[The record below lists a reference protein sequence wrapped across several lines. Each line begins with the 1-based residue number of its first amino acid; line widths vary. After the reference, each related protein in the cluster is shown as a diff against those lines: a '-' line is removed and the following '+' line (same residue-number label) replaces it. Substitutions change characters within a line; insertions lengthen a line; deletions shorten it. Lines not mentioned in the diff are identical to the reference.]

1 MNAARPRRTSLVAR
15 PVTLLRVRHRSTR
28 GELAAIYGVG
38 SVDFCASARGGKKC
52 PPSVTQ
58 ETRSSTLRKIP
69 PNGTC
74 RGKGKQRTHGKHP
87 RRPPRRI
94 SRCRSRERKS
104 GFLVEPTLRRR
115 EMACRSRALVRAA
128 REATRTQAWRVLGT
142 RGLASSP
149 ARRARVD
156 PTASVHP
163 RARLAPDTAL
173 GPFCVVSAGAVV
185 GPGCR
190 LGAGVHLLGD
200 VELGAGCVLRSH
212 AVVGAE
218 VRRARRVARDAP
230 ETRARKPRDD
240 RRN

>member
-1 MNAARPRRTSLVAR
+1 MKRRKVAFSRGSLR
-15 PVTLLRVRHRSTR
+15 
-28 GELAAIYGVG
+28 
-38 SVDFCASARGGKKC
+38 D
-52 PPSVTQ
+52 
-58 ETRSSTLRKIP
+58 
-69 PNGTC
+69 
-74 RGKGKQRTHGKHP
+74 
-87 RRPPRRI
+87 
-94 SRCRSRERKS
+94 
-104 GFLVEPTLRRR
+104 EPTD

-128 REATRTQAWRVLGT
+128 REATRPHAWRVRGT

-149 ARRARVD
+149 AARARVD

-163 RARLAPDTAL
+163 RARLASDAAL

-218 VRRARRVARDAP
+218 VRRAPTRREDAP
-230 ETRARKPRDD
+230 PT
-240 RRN
+240 

>member
-1 MNAARPRRTSLVAR
+1 MGNWSEPRRLVLEKSSAKNQKSGETPSREFSNFLGITHLRMIATTTFRKRFRGKAR
-15 PVTLLRVRHRSTR
+15 VGGSRPPTR
-28 GELAAIYGVG
+28 G
-38 SVDFCASARGGKKC
+38 
-52 PPSVTQ
+52 
-58 ETRSSTLRKIP
+58 
-69 PNGTC
+69 
-74 RGKGKQRTHGKHP
+74 
-87 RRPPRRI
+87 
-94 SRCRSRERKS
+94 
-104 GFLVEPTLRRR
+104 

-128 REATRTQAWRVLGT
+128 REATRPHAWRVRGT

-149 ARRARVD
+149 AARARVD

-163 RARLAPDTAL
+163 RARLASDAAL

-218 VRRARRVARDAP
+218 VRRAPTRREDAP
-230 ETRARKPRDD
+230 PT
-240 RRN
+240 